1 MTHYLII
8 GAGPAG
14 VRAAEE
20 LRRQDPDGRITL
32 LDGEGEAPYSRMAIP
47 YFLEGKIGEEGTWLH
62 RPLSWYQEQGMEI
75 IRGRAARVDA
85 TAKKVI
91 LEDGSSLEWDRLL
104 LATGARPVR
113 PPVEG
118 LGQNH
123 PRIRHCWTLEDAR
136 AIAGLAG
143 RGAEV
148 VLMGAGFIGSIIL
161 ESLVLRGVRL
171 TVVEVE
177 DRMVPR
183 MLDETAGGMLKAW
196 CEKKGVRVLTST
208 RIERVG
214 EKADG
219 RLEIALSSGETLPAD
234 LLVVA
239 AGVTPNIECLA
250 DTGVERRTGVIVN
263 ARMETS
269 LPDVWAAGDCA
280 EGCDFSTG
288 DLSTLAIQPVAVE
301 QGVIAARNM
310 AGVRAEYHCA
320 LPMNVLATLGL
331 ITTSFGRHDGLEIG
345 ERAVLHDPEHW
356 RYIRLEFHED
366 RLIGAQTAGHVSMV
380 GCLRGLIQ
388 GRVPLKGWK
397 DILLREPHRVA
408 EAYVDL
414 ARNPA

>member
-1 MTHYLII
+1 MHHLII

-20 LRRQDPDGRITL
+20 LKRLDPDARVTL

-47 YFLEGKIGEEGTWLH
+47 YLLEGRIDEQGTWLH
-62 RPLSWYQEQGMEI
+62 RPLAWYDEHGIEVKK
-75 IRGRAARVDA
+75 GRAARVDA
-85 TAKKVI
+85 AAKTVT
-91 LEDGSSLEWDRLL
+91 LEDGQILQYDRLL

-118 LGQNH
+118 LDADS
-123 PRIRHCWTLEDAR
+123 PRIVHCWTLDDAR
-136 AIAGLAG
+136 AIAEHAG
-143 RGAEV
+143 QGAEV

-161 ESLVLRGVRL
+161 ESLVRRGVRL

-214 EKADG
+214 ALSNG
-219 RLEIALSSGETLPAD
+219 RLEVALSSGERLPAD

-239 AGVTPNIECLA
+239 AGVTPNIECM
-250 DTGVERRTGVIVN
+250 DGTGVERRTGVIVN

-310 AGVRAEYHCA
+310 AGIAAEYHCA

-345 ERAVLHDPEHW
+345 ERAVLHDPAHW
-356 RYIRLEFHED
+356 RYIRLEFHDD
-366 RLIGAQTAGHVSMV
+366 RLIGAQTAGHVQMV
-380 GCLRGLIQ
+380 GALRGLIQ
-388 GRVPLKGWK
+388 GRMPLKGWK
-397 DILLREPHRVA
+397 DILLREPHRVV
-408 EAYVDL
+408 EAFVDL
-414 ARNPA
+414 SRNPA

>member
-1 MTHYLII
+1 MHHLII

-20 LRRQDPDGRITL
+20 LRRLDPAARITL

-47 YFLEGKIGEEGTWLH
+47 YLLEGKIEEEGTWLH
-62 RPLSWYQEQGMEI
+62 RPLSWYEEHGIEVKK
-75 IRGRAARVDA
+75 GRAASVDA
-85 TAKKVI
+85 AAKTVT
-91 LEDGSSLEWDRLL
+91 LEDGQTLDYDRLL

-118 LGQNH
+118 LRSDS
-123 PRIRHCWTLEDAR
+123 PRIVHCWTLDDAR
-136 AIAGLAG
+136 AIAEHAG
-143 RGAEV
+143 KGAEV

-183 MLDETAGGMLKAW
+183 MLDETAGNMLKAW
-196 CEKKGVRVLTST
+196 CERKGVRVLTST

-214 EKADG
+214 ERADG
-219 RLEIALSSGETLPAD
+219 KLEIALSSGEPLEAD

-239 AGVTPNIECLA
+239 AGVTPNIECM
-250 DTGVERRTGVIVN
+250 DGTGVEKRTGVIVN

-301 QGVIAARNM
+301 QGVIAAKNM
-310 AGVRAEYHCA
+310 AGIAAEYHCA

-331 ITTSFGRHDGLEIG
+331 ITTSFGKHDGLEIG

-366 RLIGAQTAGHVSMV
+366 RLIGAQTAGHVNMV
-380 GCLRGLIQ
+380 GVLRGLIQ
-388 GRVPLKGWK
+388 GRIPLKGWK
-397 DILLREPHRVA
+397 DVLLREPHRVA